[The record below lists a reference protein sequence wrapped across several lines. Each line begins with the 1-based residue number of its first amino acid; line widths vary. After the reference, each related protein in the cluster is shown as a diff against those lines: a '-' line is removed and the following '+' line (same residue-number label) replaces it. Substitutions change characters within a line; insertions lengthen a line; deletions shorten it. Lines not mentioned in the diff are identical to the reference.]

1 MKAIING
8 KVILPNAQGNFFI
21 QENYTILFDEVIQK
35 IIPENEIVAEEI
47 VDVGGRYISPGFI
60 NIHIHGCG
68 GKDTMDEEDDALKI
82 MCKILVEHGVTSFL
96 PTTMTYDIPKIHRA
110 FERVRKFMNN
120 PAEGAK
126 ILGCHMEGPFISA
139 KYKGAQAE
147 KNICKADYKFVE
159 GFEDVIKIITFAP
172 EEISDWSFVEKC
184 QAAGIILSIGHT
196 AANYE
201 QAMDAVENHKIK
213 HFTHL
218 FNAMTNFHHRKPG
231 VVGAAL
237 DTDSICELITDNIHV
252 SPAAQRIAYHAKQGK
267 NIILITDS
275 MRACGIGDGISELG
289 GQKVF
294 VKGALATLEDG
305 TLVGSVIEMN
315 RAVKNF
321 WQNTKISL
329 PEVVELVTKNP
340 AQELNLYRK
349 IGSIEIGKQAD
360 FAIFDNELNIFASVV
375 SGKIFPQIDNQKC

>member
-1 MKAIING
+1 MKAIT
-8 KVILPNAQGNFFI
+8 NAKIIIPDTQGNFFV
-21 QENYTILFDEVIQK
+21 QENYAILFNETIKK
-35 IIPENEIVAEEI
+35 ILPSEEIFAEEI
-47 VDVGGRYISPGFI
+47 FDAKGKYVSPGFI

-68 GKDTMDEEDDALKI
+68 GKDTMDEEIDALPVMSKLLTK
-82 MCKILVEHGVTSFL
+82 MGVTSYL

-110 FERVRKFMNN
+110 FARVRKIMNQ
-120 PAEGAK
+120 PVEGAK

-147 KNICKADYKFVE
+147 KNICKADYKFISD
-159 GFEDVIKIITFAP
+159 FEDVIKIITFAP
-172 EEISDWSFVEKC
+172 EELDDKNFIKNC
-184 QAAGIILSIGHT
+184 QAAGIIFSIGHS
-196 AANYE
+196 AATYE
-201 QAMDAVENHKIK
+201 LAMKFVEDYGVK

-231 VVGAAL
+231 IVGAAL
-237 DTDSICELITDNIHV
+237 DTDSICEIISDNIHV

-340 AQELNLYRK
+340 AKELNLYKK
-349 IGSIEIGKQAD
+349 IGSIEVGKQAD
-360 FAIFDNELNIFASVV
+360 FTIFDEELNTCASFVD
-375 SGKIFPQIDNQKC
+375 GKIFYAN